1 MTNQI
6 AYDAAL
12 SSTERADRRARRVP
26 LAGFRPFFRKEIAEW
41 WHSRRAGILLLAT
54 SALFSLA
61 TLGSKLDN
69 VGDGSFAKRG
79 SLDPTTNALVPWLTP
94 MALSLVAIVTVI
106 SVLVSERASGTL
118 AWNLAKPLSRSAVLT
133 AKWVAGTVMYFV
145 FGIVLPMTVAL
156 GVATVAYGGLPD
168 VAKVASVALPM
179 ILLPIFYLALSIAV
193 GAVSSSYAA
202 VAGVSFAFLMV
213 PAMAGS
219 FLPKPVLAA
228 LPTQIGGWVAG
239 LATATPVS
247 VATPLG
253 WLVGMALVALV
264 AKFAFDRQEF

>member
-6 AYDAAL
+6 AYDATL
-12 SSTERADRRARRVP
+12 SSTEGAARRARRGP
-26 LAGFRPFFRKEIAEW
+26 LAGFPTFFRKEIAEW

-54 SALFSLA
+54 SALFSMA

-69 VGDGSFAKRG
+69 VGDGSVVKRG

-118 AWNLAKPLSRSAVLT
+118 AWNLTKPLSRGAILT
-133 AKWVAGTVMYFV
+133 AKWAAGTLMYFV
-145 FGIVLPMTVAL
+145 FGIFLPMMAAL

-168 VAKVASVALPM
+168 VARVASVALPM
-179 ILLPIFYLALSIAV
+179 VLLPMFYLALSIAV

-213 PAMAGS
+213 PAMARS
-219 FLPKPVLAA
+219 FLPKPVLEA
-228 LPTQIGGWVAG
+228 LPTQIGSWVAG
-239 LATATPVS
+239 IATAAPVS

-253 WLVGMALVALV
+253 WVVGMGLVAVV